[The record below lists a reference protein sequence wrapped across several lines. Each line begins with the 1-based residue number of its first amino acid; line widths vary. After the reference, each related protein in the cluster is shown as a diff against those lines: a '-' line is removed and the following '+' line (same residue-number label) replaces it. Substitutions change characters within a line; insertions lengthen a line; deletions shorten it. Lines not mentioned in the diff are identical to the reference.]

1 MNELQNKL
9 ERLKLMLIEDG
20 YNDSNIVYRTLKE
33 TQELAINYMQDCTEL
48 PIYIT
53 YDDSDSEVFAA
64 FTDKER
70 CELKSQR
77 SEMFCKC
84 TTDTDIYQSEGSIKC
99 QTCYKKI
106 KMQNYG

>member
-33 TQELAINYMQDCTEL
+33 TQELAINYMQDCTDL
-48 PIYIT
+48 PIYMT

-64 FTDKER
+64 FTDVER
-70 CELKSQR
+70 CKLESQESGMPMQKTTLYFGKLK
-77 SEMFCKC
+77 
-84 TTDTDIYQSEGSIKC
+84 
-99 QTCYKKI
+99 
-106 KMQNYG
+106 